1 MLSRAFIA
9 CLLAATLAGC
19 GGVASLFAPA
29 PGTVTGHV
37 QIRACGGANRPQQ
50 TGCPA
55 QPMAGATLTFQLKDV
70 GSPSKITTDSSGAY
84 RIDLKPGTYRVHAT
98 EEGSARQGFAG
109 FSGPTTITVV
119 AGKTVTADF
128 TYTIQ
133 LL

>member
-1 MLSRAFIA
+1 
-9 CLLAATLAGC
+9 
-19 GGVASLFAPA
+19 
-29 PGTVTGHV
+29 
-37 QIRACGGANRPQQ
+37 
-50 TGCPA
+50 
-55 QPMAGATLTFQLKDV
+55 MAGATLTFQPTAA
-70 GSPSKITTDSSGAY
+70 GSTSKLTTDSSGAY

-98 EEGSARQGFAG
+98 EEGSTRQGFAG

>member
-1 MLSRAFIA
+1 MLSRALLA

-19 GGVASLFAPA
+19 GGLASWFAPA
-29 PGTVTGHV
+29 TGTVTGHV

-55 QPMAGATLTFQLKDV
+55 QPMAGAALTFQPV
-70 GSPSKITTDSSGAY
+70 GAASPSKITTDSSGAY

-98 EEGSARQGFAG
+98 EQGSTRQGFAG
-109 FSGPTTITVV
+109 FSGPTTVTVG

>member
-1 MLSRAFIA
+1 MLSRALIA

-19 GGVASLFAPA
+19 GGVASLFTPA

-55 QPMAGATLTFQLKDV
+55 QPMAGATLTFQRIDA

-84 RIDLKPGTYRVHAT
+84 RIDLTPGSYRVHAT
-98 EEGSARQGFAG
+98 EEGSTRQGLAG
-109 FSGPTTITVV
+109 FSGPTTVTVV